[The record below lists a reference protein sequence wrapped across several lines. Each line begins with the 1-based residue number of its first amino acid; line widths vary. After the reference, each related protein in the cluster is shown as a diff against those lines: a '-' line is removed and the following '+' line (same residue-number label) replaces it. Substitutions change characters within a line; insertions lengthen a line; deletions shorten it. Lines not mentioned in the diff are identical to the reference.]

1 MKAIKS
7 TLGDLACFGLF
18 ILFWWSVLCWHPE
31 GSVRAHD
38 DKLTPATPAVVAFPD
53 TLKRDCEYIN
63 TQITLLIERR
73 DRLVAQEQIR
83 QKVGPEYDVDYERLL
98 WRLKAPA
105 AKETK
110 P

>member
-1 MKAIKS
+1 MKERIKV
-7 TLGDLACFGLF
+7 LAVCLAVCMPIGIITPIICDRL
-18 ILFWWSVLCWHPE
+18 
-31 GSVRAHD
+31 VRAQGE
-38 DKLTPATPAVVAFPD
+38 KPAAQQALPAVVAFPD
-53 TLKRDCEYIN
+53 SLKRDCEYIN

-98 WRLKAPA
+98 WRLKALA
-105 AKETK
+105 GKETK